1 MSKKFITS
9 FLFLCIFSENN
20 NQTCQNKGISNRF
33 CLFNEANGCVLN
45 KIEYL
50 CKGVRNKVRNHA
62 FSDRLASRGCTKFRN
77 HQMYLQ

>member
-20 NQTCQNKGISNRF
+20 NQTCQNEGISNRF
-33 CLFNEANGCVLN
+33 CLFNEVNGYVLN

-50 CKGVRNKVRNHA
+50 SSIKQK
-62 FSDRLASRGCTKFRN
+62 
-77 HQMYLQ
+77 